1 MIQSHHLP
9 TCDDVFEVLT
19 RAPFPTG
26 EHEID
31 MPIERHLT
39 VCHSCRE
46 LAEALRPATDLL
58 AHGQSETAAENSPLP
73 VFLAD
78 DSMPSHR
85 CITDQPERQTTDVVA
100 AIRGPLIALALC
112 LMIALAVQGNWSHSS
127 TGSDNSRLTPDNFAA
142 GGASGSGNVADLM
155 GGANICSLV
164 PVDAAFENKAADG
177 ELLSNLADHKFTSA
191 HCCSQCHHAEADKP
205 KAQKAVSLKGPQ
217 MLALVNRCQHCHA
230 K

>member
-26 EHEID
+26 QHETD
-31 MPIERHLT
+31 MPIQRHLT

-46 LAEALRPATDLL
+46 LAEALRPATDML
-58 AHGQSETAAENSPLP
+58 AHGQAHTTDDDSLLP

-85 CITDQPERQTTDVVA
+85 CITDQPERQTTDIVA
-100 AIRGPLIALALC
+100 AIRGPLIGLALC
-112 LMIALAVQGNWSHSS
+112 LMIVLAVQGNWSHSS
-127 TGSDNSRLTPDNFAA
+127 SGSDNARPTSGNVVTA
-142 GGASGSGNVADLM
+142 GASGGANLADLVA
-155 GGANICSLV
+155 GSNICSLV
-164 PVDAAFENKAADG
+164 SVDAAVQNNGTDG
-177 ELLSNLADHKFTSA
+177 ELLSNLADHNFTAA
-191 HCCSQCHHAEADKP
+191 HCCSQCHHAESDKA
-205 KAQKAVSLKGPQ
+205 KAHNAVSLKGPQ